1 MTTPKKVP
9 TKKQKPKRDMMDLIA
24 DACRDDST
32 VGMHFLGELNK
43 EGANAKALRQLLVDW
58 GYEGVTTEEVSRL
71 LEIFKTTGRAKKAL
85 LETGY

>member
-1 MTTPKKVP
+1 MATKKVEP
-9 TKKQKPKRDMMDLIA
+9 KKQKAERDVLDLIG

-43 EGANAKALRQLLVDW
+43 DGANAEELRQLLVDW
-58 GYEGVTTEEVSRL
+58 GYEGVSLDQVSRL
-71 LEIFKTTGRAKKAL
+71 LKIFKTTSRAKKAL